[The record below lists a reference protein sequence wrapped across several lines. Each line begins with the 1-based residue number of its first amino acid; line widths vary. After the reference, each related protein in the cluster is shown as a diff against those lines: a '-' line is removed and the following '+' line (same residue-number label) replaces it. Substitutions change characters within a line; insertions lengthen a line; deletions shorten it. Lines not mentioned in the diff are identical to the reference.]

1 MQNKQKKTKFYL
13 YCQVASERENQSN
26 RDNIQELALWT
37 PIKSHQAPSN
47 KDMATYTALKI

>member
-1 MQNKQKKTKFYL
+1 MIVKVYAIFGKNKDAKQAKKKNKFYL

-37 PIKSHQAPSN
+37 PIKSH
-47 KDMATYTALKI
+47 